1 MCVSNMEEIT
11 SKLSEL
17 TIVVG
22 SAQSVETLES
32 TIQKLQELATQWKAV
47 GNDVS
52 NAVAPVKKRKI
63 KKAVVA
69 EGDVAVP
76 ILVPTVPIVAVD
88 VPVKKRGRPKK
99 VADPVPPV
107 AALPPVAIENA
118 VQMVEEKPLIV
129 ENKMEEDA
137 SVLVKSGAQ
146 PTSVLHQCDARKG
159 MCIDVNKYKPIQC
172 DKKAKFRV
180 GNEDDGYLYMCA
192 GCHKNYSSRLDR
204 SSFLWNGFFDDD
216 SLPSIFVKPA

>member
-1 MCVSNMEEIT
+1 MEEIT

-32 TIQKLQELATQWKAV
+32 TIQKLQELATQWKTV
-47 GNDVS
+47 GD
-52 NAVAPVKKRKI
+52 AVAPVKKRKI
-63 KKAVVA
+63 KKAAVV
-69 EGDVAVP
+69 EGDV
-76 ILVPTVPIVAVD
+76 TVPIVAPVVPVDVPVD

-99 VADPVPPV
+99 VADPVAAPAPV
-107 AALPPVAIENA
+107 AIENVIENA

-137 SVLVKSGAQ
+137 SVLVKSGAE

-159 MCIDVNKYKPIQC
+159 VCIDVNKYKPIQC

>member
-1 MCVSNMEEIT
+1 MEEIT

-47 GNDVS
+47 GD
-52 NAVAPVKKRKI
+52 AVAPVKKRKI

-76 ILVPTVPIVAVD
+76 IVAPVVPIVAPVAPVD

-99 VADPVPPV
+99 VADPV
-107 AALPPVAIENA
+107 AAPAPAPVAIENA

-137 SVLVKSGAQ
+137 SVLVKSGAE

-159 MCIDVNKYKPIQC
+159 VCIDVNKYKPIQC

-216 SLPSIFVKPA
+216 SLPSIFVKPV

>member
-1 MCVSNMEEIT
+1 
-11 SKLSEL
+11 
-17 TIVVG
+17 
-22 SAQSVETLES
+22 
-32 TIQKLQELATQWKAV
+32 LATQWKAV
-47 GNDVS
+47 GD
-52 NAVAPVKKRKI
+52 AVAPVKKRKI

-76 ILVPTVPIVAVD
+76 IVAPVVPIVAPVAPVD

-99 VADPVPPV
+99 VADPV
-107 AALPPVAIENA
+107 AAPAPAPVAIENA

-137 SVLVKSGAQ
+137 SVLVKSGAE

-159 MCIDVNKYKPIQC
+159 VCIDVNKYKPIQC

-216 SLPSIFVKPA
+216 SLPSIFVKPV

>member
-17 TIVVG
+17 TIIVG

-47 GNDVS
+47 GN
-52 NAVAPVKKRKI
+52 AVAPVKKRKI

-69 EGDVAVP
+69 VGDV
-76 ILVPTVPIVAVD
+76 TVPVVAPVD

-99 VADPVPPV
+99 VADPV
-107 AALPPVAIENA
+107 AAPAPAPAPVAIENA

-137 SVLVKSGAQ
+137 SVLVKSGAE

-159 MCIDVNKYKPIQC
+159 VCIDVNKYKPIQC